1 MRYNTRST
9 IIPAR
14 TPSLRTPRIP
24 DRIKNTI
31 NTPRGAERRRRQW
44 ESQPRNEHSA
54 ESGRV
59 VLAEVLVS
67 ALSGVEGEHGGFGGG
82 SCGLDLFVRRVF
94 EGVRDL
100 GCFAEGA
107 YAPAEPDADEEGGDG
122 GANDIAKERGLAMGE
137 ARVDVLVVVWE
148 LGKKEG

>member
-1 MRYNTRST
+1 M
-9 IIPAR
+9 
-14 TPSLRTPRIP
+14 
-24 DRIKNTI
+24 
-31 NTPRGAERRRRQW
+31 
-44 ESQPRNEHSA
+44 
-54 ESGRV
+54 